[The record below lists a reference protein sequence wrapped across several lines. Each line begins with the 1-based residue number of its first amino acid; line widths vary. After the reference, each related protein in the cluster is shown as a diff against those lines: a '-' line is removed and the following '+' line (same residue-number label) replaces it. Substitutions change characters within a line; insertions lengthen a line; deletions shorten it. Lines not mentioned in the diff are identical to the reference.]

1 MSTQDLIPTTGCLV
15 RTVNSSNKKLG
26 CVVGQRKT
34 NGCIKLK
41 VGWLSCGKQEWIP
54 LSDIKSGFE
63 NGWTVQDVPVSTTRK
78 SFGEGV
84 VVAQRKIG
92 GREQVLVQLY
102 KSGHSIWFPYENVR
116 AIKDIQTRYIEA
128 ETHVENHAERL
139 RLKILA
145 HALENW
151 NHLTGALD
159 RLDVDPLPHQIQL
172 VHKILH
178 SGNYNWLIAD
188 DVGLGKTIEVGLLL
202 AALKRKKRAR
212 RVLIITPAGLVRQW
226 QHEMK
231 YKFEQEYSI
240 YKRDF
245 EINDLDHWKK
255 YDQVIMSIDSA
266 KQEEH
271 KEKLQF
277 SGGWDIIIFDEAH
290 KLTRYKG
297 GKRSERY
304 RLAEMLRP
312 LSDSFLLLTGTPHQ
326 GYHDR
331 FLFLLE
337 LTRPDLRPQ
346 IYTLESNPEI
356 VSDVILRNRK
366 SEVTDL
372 DGNFIFEK
380 QTISRISVEP
390 SAQTVQFQ
398 KLLQVYLRE
407 GYKSSEREG
416 SKTRAIGF
424 VMTVYRKM
432 ASSSIAAIEQALKL
446 RLQRLHQSE
455 GHDDKDT
462 SEEEIPI
469 EDLFEGGDNQDDVS
483 KNILRAG
490 TKEFFASEEEKIKQ
504 LLEVI
509 PSVRNNDEKMRIFLE
524 EVIDP
529 LREKG
534 KKILIF
540 TEYRATQSY
549 LKDIIGN
556 RYGDIGNSVLINGSM
571 SLDEKIASIEEFED
585 TAHFMISTEAGGEGL
600 NLHRKCH
607 CMVNYDLPWN
617 PARLVQ
623 RIGRLYRYGQSHP
636 VLVFNLHA
644 TDTFDN
650 SMIDLMLQRVFQIAQ
665 YMAPVSGEFNDRLHE
680 EIIGDILENI
690 DLSQILLKSNMR
702 LERTKQQIE
711 EAIEH
716 AQKTKKMQDEIF
728 SHIRGYNPVT
738 SHGALGFTMQHIE
751 VFVRGMLP
759 ILGIEIR
766 KELHGGEV
774 LEIVL
779 PEELQGKFP
788 KLGQRKVLSITTSRS
803 RAREDKKLILL
814 DFEDVLFC
822 YLIETAKSHGFEGIY
837 ASVLSPANMKG
848 LLSCFK
854 LRWQN
859 DQGHIELEEF
869 FTLLSNENGKIEV
882 NPAHLASWLCSPVIS
897 APVPRE
903 DSKSRSNSFEKHRA
917 EAHRHL
923 GKESTKFKHPN
934 GIVPILA
941 ADCFV
946 EAEKTTL

>member
-1 MSTQDLIPTTGCLV
+1 MSTQDLIPTKGCWV
-15 RTVNSSNKKLG
+15 RPVDSTDKKLG
-26 CVVGQRKT
+26 HVIQCREASEY
-34 NGCIKLK
+34 IELK
-41 VGWLSCGKQEWIP
+41 VNWPSCGKQEWIP
-54 LSDIKSGFE
+54 LSNLKSGFQ

-78 SFGEGV
+78 SFGEGLV
-84 VVAQRKIG
+84 VGQREIG

-102 KSGHSIWFPYENVR
+102 ESGQSIWFPYENVR
-116 AIKDIQTRYIEA
+116 RIKDVQMRYVKAEA
-128 ETHVENHAERL
+128 RMENHAERL

-226 QHEMK
+226 QDEMK
-231 YKFEQEYSI
+231 SKFEQEYLI
-240 YKRDF
+240 YKHDF
-245 EINDLDHWKK
+245 EINDLDHWKR
-255 YDQVIMSIDSA
+255 YEQVIMSIDLA
-266 KQEEH
+266 KREKH
-271 KEKLQF
+271 KDKLQF

-290 KLTRYKG
+290 KLTRYG
-297 GKRSERY
+297 DGKRSERY

-337 LTRPDLRPQ
+337 LARPDLRPQ

-356 VSDVILRNRK
+356 VSDIILRNRK

-372 DGNFIFEK
+372 DGNFIFKK
-380 QTISRISVEP
+380 QRIHRISVEP
-390 SAQTVQFQ
+390 SEQTIQFQ

-432 ASSSIAAIEQALKL
+432 ASSSIAAIGHALRL
-446 RLQRLHQSE
+446 RLQRLHQSDDINDE
-455 GHDDKDT
+455 GISK
-462 SEEEIPI
+462 EISI
-469 EDLFEGGDNQDDVS
+469 EDLFEDENNQDEVS
-483 KNILRAG
+483 ENILRTGA
-490 TKEFFASEEEKIKQ
+490 KEFFVSEEEKIRQ
-504 LLEVI
+504 LLEII
-509 PSVRNNDEKMRIFLE
+509 PDVHNNDEKMRTFFE
-524 EVIDP
+524 KVIDP

-549 LKDIIGN
+549 LQDSILE
-556 RYGDIGNSVLINGSM
+556 RYGDLGKSVLINGSM
-571 SLDEKIASIEEFED
+571 SLDEKTAAIEEFEG

-623 RIGRLYRYGQSHP
+623 RIGRLYRYGQQHP

-650 SMIDLMLQRVFQIAQ
+650 SMIDLMLERVFQIAQ
-665 YMAPVSGEFNDRLHE
+665 HMAPVSDEFNDSLHK

-690 DLSQILLKSNMR
+690 DLSKILLQSNM
-702 LERTKQQIE
+702 ESEPTKQQIE
-711 EAIEH
+711 EAIER
-716 AQKTKKMQDEIF
+716 AQEIKGMQDEIF
-728 SHIRGYNPVT
+728 SHIRGYDSVT
-738 SHGALGFTMQHIE
+738 SHGTLGFTMQHIE
-751 VFVRGMLP
+751 VFIRGMLP
-759 ILGIEIR
+759 LLGIEIR
-766 KELHGGEV
+766 KKLHGGEV

-788 KLGQRKVLSITTSRS
+788 KLGQRRVLSITTDRS

-814 DFEDVLFC
+814 DFEDALFC
-822 YLIETAKSHGFEGIY
+822 HLIEKAKSQGFEGVY
-837 ASVLSPANMKG
+837 ASVLSPANMRG

-859 DQGHIELEEF
+859 DQGQVDMEEF
-869 FTLLSNENGKIEV
+869 LTLLSNENGEIEA

-897 APVPRE
+897 VPVPNE
-903 DSKSRSNSFEKHRA
+903 DSKSRHNSFEKHQA

-923 GKESTKFKHPN
+923 EKENSKFKHPN
-934 GIVPILA
+934 GIIPIVA

-946 EAEKTTL
+946 EDK

>member
-15 RTVNSSNKKLG
+15 KPIDSSNDKLG
-26 CVVGQRKT
+26 YVIQRRET

-41 VGWLSCGKQEWIP
+41 VEWLSCGKKEWIP
-54 LSDIKSGFE
+54 LSNLKSGFQ
-63 NGWTVQDVPVSTTRK
+63 NGWTVQDIPVSMIRK
-78 SFGEGV
+78 PFGEGL
-84 VVAQRKIG
+84 VVAQREIG

-102 KSGHSIWFPYENVR
+102 KNGQLIWFPYENVR
-116 AIKDIQTRYIEA
+116 AIKDIQTRYVEA
-128 ETHVENHAERL
+128 ETRKENHAERL

-231 YKFEQEYSI
+231 YKFEQEYFI
-240 YKRDF
+240 YNRDF

-266 KQEEH
+266 KREEH
-271 KEKLQF
+271 KKKLQI

-290 KLTRYKG
+290 KLTRYEG

-304 RLAEMLRP
+304 QLAEMLRP

-326 GYHDR
+326 GYQDR
-331 FLFLLE
+331 FLSLLE
-337 LTRPDLRPQ
+337 LTRPDLHSQ

-356 VSDVILRNRK
+356 VSDIILRNRK
-366 SEVTDL
+366 SEVTDV
-372 DGNFIFEK
+372 DGNFIFKK
-380 QTISRISVEP
+380 QTIKRIPVKP
-390 SAQTVQFQ
+390 SEQNIQFQ

-416 SKTRAIGF
+416 SKTRTIGF

-432 ASSSIAAIEQALKL
+432 ASSSIVAIEHALQL
-446 RLQRLHQSE
+446 RLQRLRQSE
-455 GHDDKDT
+455 NPNGKGI
-462 SEEEIPI
+462 SKEISI
-469 EDLFEGGDNQDDVS
+469 EDLFENENSQDDVS
-483 KNILRAG
+483 ENILRTGA
-490 TKEFFASEEEKIKQ
+490 KEFFSSEEEKIQQ
-504 LLEVI
+504 LLEII
-509 PSVRNNDEKMRIFLE
+509 PGVRNNDEKMRTFLE
-524 EVIDP
+524 NVIDP
-529 LREKG
+529 LREEE

-549 LKDIIGN
+549 LQDSIRE
-556 RYGDIGNSVLINGSM
+556 RYGELGKSVLINGSM
-571 SLDEKIASIEEFED
+571 SLDEKIAAIEEFEN

-600 NLHRKCH
+600 NLHRGCH

-623 RIGRLYRYGQSHP
+623 RIGRLYRYGQLHP
-636 VLVFNLHA
+636 VIVFNLHA

-650 SMIDLMLQRVFQIAQ
+650 SMIDLMLKRVFQIAQ
-665 YMAPVSGEFNDRLHE
+665 HMEPVSGEYDDRLHE

-690 DLSQILLKSNMR
+690 DLPKILLQSN
-702 LERTKQQIE
+702 LQSEPTKQQIE
-711 EAIEH
+711 KAIER
-716 AQKTKKMQDEIF
+716 AKETKGIQDEIF
-728 SHIRGYNPVT
+728 FHTRGYNPVT
-738 SHGALGFTMQHIE
+738 SRGTLGFTMQHIKI
-751 VFVRGMLP
+751 FIRGMLP
-759 ILGIEIR
+759 LLGVEIR

-774 LEIVL
+774 LEIFL
-779 PEELQGKFP
+779 PEELQGKFV
-788 KLGQRKVLSITTSRS
+788 KLGQRRVISVTADRS

-814 DFEDVLFC
+814 DFEDDFFRH
-822 YLIETAKSHGFEGIY
+822 LIETAKSHRFEGIY

-859 DQGHIELEEF
+859 DQGDVELEEF
-869 FTLLSNENGKIEV
+869 LTLLSNENGEIEA
-882 NPAHLASWLCSPVIS
+882 NPAHLAPWLCSSVMS

-903 DSKSRSNSFEKHRA
+903 DSESRSNSFEKHQV
-917 EAHRHL
+917 EAHRRL

-934 GIVPILA
+934 GVVPIVA

-946 EAEKTTL
+946 EAEKTTT